1 MDVNGRSLE
10 TISKDIAEGY
20 FVLNPLTLKRIDPEH
35 YSPLHA
41 ALRKEMN
48 ITRIQGFPA
57 HDLSGI
63 RKRNT
68 RLQRLYQATAVLENL
83 AKQKKIKLL

>member
-10 TISKDIAEGY
+10 TISKDISEGY
-20 FVLNPLTLKRIDPEH
+20 FVLNPLTLKRIQPEH

-48 ITRIQGFPA
+48 VVRAQGFPA
-57 HDLSGI
+57 HDLNGI
-63 RKRNT
+63 RRRNT
-68 RLQRLYQATAVLENL
+68 RLQRLYQATVVLENL
-83 AKQKKIKLL
+83 AKEKKVKLH

>member
-20 FVLNPLTLKRIDPEH
+20 FVLNPLTLKRIQPEL
-35 YSPLHA
+35 YSSLHA

-48 ITRIQGFPA
+48 VVRTQGFPA

-63 RKRNT
+63 RKRNS
-68 RLQRLYQATAVLENL
+68 RLQRLYQATVVLENL
-83 AKQKKIKLL
+83 AKEKKVKLL